1 MNPARPDEQEEPID
15 MDDGTE
21 PPDDSDERKAKVQ
34 TMTSDSTQRL
44 ASNPNIINK

>member
-21 PPDDSDERKAKVQ
+21 PPDDSEERKAKVQ
-34 TMTSDSTQRL
+34 NMASDSQRL